1 MARLKFKREH
11 RDVPDITMEQ
21 DTAVLGLYFGR
32 HDIAIHGPDGGFI
45 AEYLEIDGSRA
56 DVPPGCSVYLPLGWE
71 ITPEEGSMV
80 MLVAHEDWAE
90 TQSGIIIENMPLCFY
105 AKPGH
110 SPRILITNRTGSEWP
125 LEEGE
130 PLLRAMVIKPNPLT
144 VTIEETKP

>member
-90 TQSGIIIENMPLCFY
+90 TQSGIIIENMPLCF
-105 AKPGH
+105 
-110 SPRILITNRTGSEWP
+110 
-125 LEEGE
+125 
-130 PLLRAMVIKPNPLT
+130 
-144 VTIEETKP
+144 